1 MIDSKARDD
10 GGTSAMRRPRDAR
23 SSILPQGDKFSTTG
37 LRGWTDAGAGNDSR
51 LMPLLATCSTFHRR
65 RPFLPIA
72 AAWLLGV
79 AAVVRAHAG
88 ALAWTVEIAPAGEL
102 FPVLDL
108 SQKPPE
114 STAAPGGN
122 GLVIVRVHGDD
133 SPRHLRLEVNIAG
146 LNAPAVVEADLEQRG
161 TVELRPRLDWDTGY
175 LRALHA
181 PQRQSMRISLESS
194 GHPVQTRDVDVR
206 VHPLDDALYF
216 VREGKDHIDLGWVF
230 AAYVNPEDPVVEEV
244 ATSARSFDD
253 AFDGPAVTADERERK
268 ALAIW
273 SALVRHGLRYAAGD
287 PALSRGPAVY
297 SQRVRLLGDVWSE
310 RRANCLDGSV
320 LIASVFE
327 RIGIP
332 TLIVLVPGHAFVGYR
347 ADKDRVEFLE
357 TTLLGE
363 HVHSRDGDPMKA
375 EKDAL
380 AIAANFDAARNAG
393 RARWRH
399 VSTRF
404 DRQHGPDY
412 TLIDIGTARSYGI
425 IPLGAHGDHAR
436 GGKRTDRAAAA
447 LSRESSPQ

>member
-1 MIDSKARDD
+1 
-10 GGTSAMRRPRDAR
+10 
-23 SSILPQGDKFSTTG
+23 
-37 LRGWTDAGAGNDSR
+37 
-51 LMPLLATCSTFHRR
+51 
-65 RPFLPIA
+65 
-72 AAWLLGV
+72 
-79 AAVVRAHAG
+79 
-88 ALAWTVEIAPAGEL
+88 
-102 FPVLDL
+102 
-108 SQKPPE
+108 
-114 STAAPGGN
+114 
-122 GLVIVRVHGDD
+122 
-133 SPRHLRLEVNIAG
+133 LRLEVHIVG
-146 LNAPAVVEADLEQRG
+146 LHAPSVVEADLERRG

-181 PQRQSMRISLESS
+181 PKRQAMRISLESS
-194 GHPVQTRDVDVR
+194 GQPTQARDVEVR
-206 VHPLDDALYF
+206 VHSLDDALYF
-216 VREGKDHIDLGWVF
+216 VREGKDRIDLGWVF

-244 ATSARSFDD
+244 AASARSFDD
-253 AFDGPAVTADERERK
+253 AFDEPAATADERERK

-332 TLIVLVPGHAFVGYR
+332 ALIVLVPGHAFVGYR

-363 HVHSRDGDPMKA
+363 EVHSPADAQD
-375 EKDAL
+375 DAL

-393 RARWRH
+393 RARWQH
-399 VSTRF
+399 VSARF
-404 DRQHGPDY
+404 DRRHGPDY
-412 TLIDIGTARSYGI
+412 ALIDIGTARSYGI
-425 IPLGAHGDHAR
+425 IPLGAHGDRAR

>member
-1 MIDSKARDD
+1 
-10 GGTSAMRRPRDAR
+10 
-23 SSILPQGDKFSTTG
+23 
-37 LRGWTDAGAGNDSR
+37 
-51 LMPLLATCSTFHRR
+51 MPLLATCSTFRRR
-65 RPFLPIA
+65 RPFVPI

-79 AAVVRAHAG
+79 AAVVQAHAA
-88 ALAWTVEIAPAGEL
+88 ALAWTVEIAPEGEL

-114 STAAPGGN
+114 SAAATGGN
-122 GLVIVRVHGDD
+122 GLVIIRVHGDD
-133 SPRHLRLEVNIAG
+133 APRHLRLEVRTPG
-146 LNAPAVVEADLEQRG
+146 LRAPSTVEADLERRG
-161 TVELRPRLDWDTGY
+161 ILELRPRLDWDTGY
-175 LRALHA
+175 LRALRA
-181 PQRQSMRISLESS
+181 PERQSMRISLESS
-194 GHPVQTRDVDVR
+194 GQPMQTREVGVR
-206 VHPLDDALYF
+206 VHPLDDALYY
-216 VREGKDHIDLGWVF
+216 VREGKDRIDLGWVF

-244 ATSARSFDD
+244 AASARSIDDEFDQ
-253 AFDGPAVTADERERK
+253 PAATADERERK

-287 PALSRGPAVY
+287 PALSRGPTVY

-332 TLIVLVPGHAFVGYR
+332 ALIVLVPGHAFVGYR

-363 HVHSRDGDPMKA
+363 EVRSRSEHPAGAQD
-375 EKDAL
+375 DAL

-399 VSTRF
+399 VSARF
-404 DRQHGPDY
+404 DRRHGPDY
-412 TLIDIGTARSYGI
+412 ALIDIGTARSYGI
-425 IPLGAHGDHAR
+425 IPLGAHGDRAR